1 MHTRLGLTEP
11 FLSNFILLTSYWERV
26 TNTVVSTRTTLE
38 ISAQKWPEEQS
49 YSCCWPCCASLGC
62 IESIRCS
69 HILHFRNFHINNG
82 WRFHFHTFK
91 DPLVSVHSEGPMN
104 VRAFIVRTG
113 ANREVRDWVSQGEH
127 HLLLLV
133 RHTRLLIDPPF
144 SPHTPV
150 LWAHPSLQFLQ
161 PLLHMRGHL
170 QTAKMKSPLVT
181 QDSTV
186 EQMAMM

>member
-1 MHTRLGLTEP
+1 MRSRWHSRSNTDAHKIVRKVSVKPKVSPFNFTLGARDEHCCC
-11 FLSNFILLTSYWERV
+11 
-26 TNTVVSTRTTLE
+26 
-38 ISAQKWPEEQS
+38 PEMTGS
-49 YSCCWPCCASLGC
+49 KFP
-62 IESIRCS
+62 IDD
-69 HILHFRNFHINNG
+69 G
-82 WRFHFHTFK
+82 WRYHFHTFK

-150 LWAHPSLQFLQ
+150 LGAHPSLQFLQ

-170 QTAKMKSPLVT
+170 QTAKMKIM
-181 QDSTV
+181 QDSTA
-186 EQMAMM
+186 EQMAPIWEMRHQLIKDMAA